1 MSDRTNEF
9 DTDIESDNKSFVSHL
24 IELRKRIF
32 KALACIFLFLL
43 VLMTFSDQLYLLL
56 AEPLLKSLPDTSS
69 MIATQVASP
78 FLAPF
83 KLTLFVAF
91 FISVPY
97 VFYQVWAFVAPGL
110 YKEERH
116 LGLPLMVSTSL
127 LFYLGGSFAYF
138 AGFPLGFSFFTG
150 IVPTGVTVMTDI
162 SQYLDFVLKL
172 FFAFGI
178 AFEVPV
184 ATYLLIRSG
193 LVSIESLSAK
203 RPYII
208 VGAFSLG
215 MLLTPP
221 DIISQVMLGVPMWL
235 LFEVGIYLCRL
246 TLVDDKN
253 EKWCRELKLNLC
265 DLCFFHF
272 FDEVE

>member
-1 MSDRTNEF
+1 MSENITQVDLESNEG
-9 DTDIESDNKSFVSHL
+9 EKSFVSHL
-24 IELRKRIF
+24 IELRSRIF
-32 KALACIFLFLL
+32 KALLCVFILLL
-43 VLMTFSDQLYLLL
+43 VLMPFSDELYLYL
-56 AEPLLKSLPDTSS
+56 ADPLLKSLPDSSS

-97 VFYQVWAFVAPGL
+97 VFFQIWAFVAPGL
-110 YKEERH
+110 YKEERQ
-116 LGLPLMVSTSL
+116 LVLPLMISTSA
-127 LFYLGGSFAYF
+127 LFYAGVAFAYF
-138 AGFPLGFSFFTG
+138 AVFPLVFAFFTA
-150 IVPTGVTVMTDI
+150 IAPSGVTVMTDI

-172 FFAFGI
+172 FFAFGL

-184 ATYLLIRSG
+184 ATYLLVRSEVVTVDT
-193 LVSIESLSAK
+193 LAAK

-221 DIISQVMLGVPMWL
+221 DIISQIMLALPMWL
-235 LFEVGIYLCRL
+235 LYEVGIYLCRW
-246 TLVDDKN
+246 TLAGKKTS
-253 EKWCRELKLNLC
+253 E
-265 DLCFFHF
+265 
-272 FDEVE
+272 

>member
-1 MSDRTNEF
+1 MSDRTNEL
-9 DTDIESDNKSFVSHL
+9 DRDIESDNKSFVSHL

-43 VLMTFSDQLYLLL
+43 LLMPFSDQLYLLL

-110 YKEERH
+110 YKGEAVSSALDGVR
-116 LGLPLMVSTSL
+116 PLILFGCLFRLFCSVPFGFFFYRCCTNRCHGNDRYKPIFRFRLEVILRIWACFRSTSGDL
-127 LFYLGGSFAYF
+127 SSYPLRVSEHRGS
-138 AGFPLGFSFFTG
+138 
-150 IVPTGVTVMTDI
+150 V
-162 SQYLDFVLKL
+162 
-172 FFAFGI
+172 
-178 AFEVPV
+178 
-184 ATYLLIRSG
+184 
-193 LVSIESLSAK
+193 AK

-208 VGAFSLG
+208 VSVFLSALHTSDNFTSYAC
-215 MLLTPP
+215 
-221 DIISQVMLGVPMWL
+221 SSYVAS
-235 LFEVGIYLCRL
+235 F
-246 TLVDDKN
+246 
-253 EKWCRELKLNLC
+253 
-265 DLCFFHF
+265 
-272 FDEVE
+272 